1 VPGDRPLSWS
11 RGKAALLALAAVAVT
26 LSAVGVHAVWTRA
39 SGPSGSSGSTAY
51 AETCLAVG
59 AAVNVP
65 GGDDAPGTSSFEEAQ
80 KQHGRLTIRRS
91 FDPTLPSSFQDS
103 AAADD
108 EQLGVRSFV
117 SWKAPGD
124 DARGVIEGRYDQQIT
139 AWAKSVPRTGVFA
152 TSIHEPEDNLSAQ
165 EFVDYQRHVYPLVKA
180 ANPTI
185 HWGPVYNAYWWDPRQ
200 PDHYI
205 GDPAAWWPGDQY
217 ADFSALDWYGADPEP
232 MTTSPSFRHWY
243 KFMAGTG
250 KPLYITEYGQ
260 YVLTA
265 GETSRPRLEEARA
278 AAIRQDAAWIAAH
291 PKLAMWIYWQ
301 GLGPRGDWRMH
312 DRASEKAWQQVTDLG
327 CAP

>member
-1 VPGDRPLSWS
+1 VPGERPLSWS
-11 RGKAALLALAAVAVT
+11 RAKLVVLALAAVATTV
-26 LSAVGVHAVWTRA
+26 SAVGGHAVRPGGSAASNASNA
-39 SGPSGSSGSTAY
+39 SGY
-51 AETCLAVG
+51 AKTCLAVG

-65 GGDDAPGTSSFEEAQ
+65 GGADAPGTSSFAEAQ
-80 KQHGRLTIRRS
+80 DQLGRLTIRRS

-108 EQLGVRSFV
+108 ERLGVRSFV
-117 SWKAPGD
+117 SWKAPGG

-139 AWAKSVPRTGVFA
+139 AWAESVPRTGVFA

-185 HWGPVYNAYWWDPRQ
+185 RWGPVYNAYWWDPRQ

-217 ADFSALDWYGADPEP
+217 ADFSGLDWYGADPQP
-232 MTTSPSFRHWY
+232 MTNSPSFHHWY
-243 KFMAGTG
+243 DFMAGTG

-260 YVLTA
+260 YVLQP
-265 GETSRPRLEEARA
+265 GETPKPRLEKARA
-278 AAIRQDAAWIAAH
+278 VAIRQDATWIARH
-291 PKLAMWIYWQ
+291 PQLAMWIYWQ

-312 DRASEKAWQQVTDLG
+312 DPASEKAWRQVADQG
-327 CAP
+327 CAS